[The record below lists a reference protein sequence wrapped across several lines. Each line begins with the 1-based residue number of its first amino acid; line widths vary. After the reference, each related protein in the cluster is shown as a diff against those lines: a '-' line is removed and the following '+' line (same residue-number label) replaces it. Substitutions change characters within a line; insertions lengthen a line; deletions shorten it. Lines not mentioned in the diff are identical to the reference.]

1 MGPYSA
7 REIRFAERV
16 TELEG
21 QVETLKFWIDTL
33 KNKEHRVQQRLRL
46 LTETLRGLAS
56 FELEGNGGLEVF
68 GKVWG
73 PLEEP
78 VGEEP
83 LEEPVAEEQVG
94 EQPLEDPKV
103 EEPFEESQRRSRSR
117 SR

>member
-21 QVETLKFWIDTL
+21 QVETLKMEVFCL
-33 KNKEHRVQQRLRL
+33 QYKAHHVQERSRL

-56 FELEGNGGLEVF
+56 FQLEGNGGLEVF

-94 EQPLEDPKV
+94 EQPLEEPKG